1 MQQQTTGGV
10 ATRRRLSVPRGAGA
24 AAAAASAASVWETRM
39 KMDEVKGG
47 VKVFSAGGDDADE
60 EGLRVYRR
68 LRRNQSDGGGGASGS
83 TNAAAAAKKRRN
95 WKASEP
101 VTAIGDLRKSRSD
114 VAVAAAAPAVGIVT
128 TAKRSVTRVTTPE
141 KKVAASAAAAEVKEV
156 VVVEVP
162 ETNNLDE
169 ETEEE
174 EDEEELEEELEAE
187 DEEEEEEKEVLDQD
201 HMAIDDD
208 EAAKS
213 TAPHQGK
220 YQLLQC
226 CHHQDFLMN
235 LVLILFFPHN
245 FSVDDQD
252 LEPPTKRGV
261 KIVPTSVEDERAA
274 NPEPVKPPEFSGDP
288 VKKLAATIDLR
299 AVNPEPVTIPPVE
312 KKAMPVI
319 IHRMTNA
326 EPAKPSPEK
335 KASPLNGRRIPK
347 QDPISAPPVE
357 EEYEEIQGR
366 PSVPSRSNGR
376 MQNIVDLVM
385 WRDVSKST
393 LVFGLG
399 TFLLISSSYAKDLN
413 YNTITAASY
422 LGLVYL
428 GLRFLSK
435 SILNRGENVDCDD
448 AERSGERYLVG
459 EEEAIWLLRLVL
471 PYINEVLL
479 NLRSLFSGEPATTM
493 KLALLLFAMAR
504 CGNFVTLWTLAK
516 LVFFGVFIIPKV
528 CSSYSTQLAR
538 YGRFW
543 LERFRDGWESCSHKK
558 AVVAAVFTLVW
569 NVSST
574 VARVWAVFM
583 LVVAMKCYQQRMME
597 YGWSSTVEDSQEATA
612 AATGDDE
619 SPQEETPARS
629 SPAKAHDH
637 EPAQGFGAAAPA
649 RHRRT
654 PVSGEFARER
664 LRVRG
669 GIQPR

>member
-252 LEPPTKRGV
+252 LEPPTK
-261 KIVPTSVEDERAA
+261 K
-274 NPEPVKPPEFSGDP
+274 FSGDP

-326 EPAKPSPEK
+326 EPAKPSP
-335 KASPLNGRRIPK
+335 
-347 QDPISAPPVE
+347 
-357 EEYEEIQGR
+357 
-366 PSVPSRSNGR
+366 
-376 MQNIVDLVM
+376 VDLVM

-516 LVFFGVFIIPKV
+516 LASSLSSFQQPHGALNHSQTNVHMNNFEEIVFFGVFIIPKV

-538 YGRFW
+538 YELRLLDLVTLVTAFTGPPRHLGMCTGRFW

>member
-10 ATRRRLSVPRGAGA
+10 ATRRRLSVPRGAG
-24 AAAAASAASVWETRM
+24 AAAASAASVWETRM

-83 TNAAAAAKKRRN
+83 TNAATAAKKRRN

-128 TAKRSVTRVTTPE
+128 TARRSVTRVTTPE

-162 ETNNLDE
+162 ESNNLDE
-169 ETEEE
+169 ETEE

-187 DEEEEEEKEVLDQD
+187 DEEEEEKEVLDQD

-213 TAPHQGK
+213 T
-220 YQLLQC
+220 
-226 CHHQDFLMN
+226 
-235 LVLILFFPHN
+235 
-245 FSVDDQD
+245 VDDQD

-261 KIVPTSVEDERAA
+261 KIVPTSVEDERVA
-274 NPEPVKPPEFSGDP
+274 NPEPVKPP

-335 KASPLNGRRIPK
+335 TASPLIGRRIPK
-347 QDPISAPPVE
+347 QDPVSAPPVE

-366 PSVPSRSNGR
+366 PSVPTRSNGR

-538 YGRFW
+538 YELRLLDLVTLVTAFTGPPRHLGMCTGRFW

-597 YGWSSTVEDSQEATA
+597 YGWSSTVEDSQEAT
-612 AATGDDE
+612 TGDDE

>member
-1 MQQQTTGGV
+1 MQQQTGGGGV
-10 ATRRRLSVPRGAGA
+10 AARRRLSVPRGAGA
-24 AAAAASAASVWETRM
+24 AAVGTGASVWETRM

-83 TNAAAAAKKRRN
+83 MNAAAAAAKKRRN

-114 VAVAAAAPAVGIVT
+114 VAAAAAPVVGVT
-128 TAKRSVTRVTTPE
+128 TVTAKRSVTRVTTPE

-156 VVVEVP
+156 VVVEVS

-174 EDEEELEEELEAE
+174 DDEEELEEELEGE
-187 DEEEEEEKEVLDQD
+187 EEEEEEEKEVLDQD

-213 TAPHQGK
+213 TAPNQ
-220 YQLLQC
+220 
-226 CHHQDFLMN
+226 
-235 LVLILFFPHN
+235 
-245 FSVDDQD
+245 VDDQD

-274 NPEPVKPPEFSGDP
+274 NPEPVKPP
-288 VKKLAATIDLR
+288 VKKLATTIDLR
-299 AVNPEPVTIPPVE
+299 AMNPEPMSIPPVE
-312 KKAMPVI
+312 KKAMPVVI
-319 IHRMTNA
+319 YRMTNS

-335 KASPLNGRRIPK
+335 KGSPLIGRRIPK
-347 QDPISAPPVE
+347 QDPVSAPP
-357 EEYEEIQGR
+357 
-366 PSVPSRSNGR
+366 
-376 MQNIVDLVM
+376 VDLVM

-428 GLRFLSK
+428 GVRFLSK
-435 SILNRGENVDCDD
+435 SILNRGESVDCDD

-538 YGRFW
+538 YGLRLLDLVTLVTDFTGPPRHLGMCMGRFW

-558 AVVAAVFTLVW
+558 AVVATVFTLVW

-619 SPQEETPARS
+619 SPQEESPARS

-637 EPAQGFGAAAPA
+637 EPTNGFGTAASA

>member
-1 MQQQTTGGV
+1 MQQSG
-10 ATRRRLSVPRGAGA
+10 TRRRLSVPRSGGGA
-24 AAAAASAASVWETRM
+24 ATAVTAAGASVWETRM

-47 VKVFSAGGDDADE
+47 VKVFSVGGDDADE

-68 LRRNQSDGGGGASGS
+68 LRRNQSGGGGAGGASS
-83 TNAAAAAKKRRN
+83 AAAKKRRN
-95 WKASEP
+95 WKASDP

-114 VAVAAAAPAVGIVT
+114 AGAAAVGVVT
-128 TAKRSVTRVTTPE
+128 ARRSVARVTTPE
-141 KKVAASAAAAEVKEV
+141 KKVAAAEVKEV
-156 VVVEVP
+156 VVVEVV
-162 ETNNLDE
+162 EVVESNNLEE
-169 ETEEE
+169 ETEE
-174 EDEEELEEELEAE
+174 DDDGDEELEEELEAE
-187 DEEEEEEKEVLDQD
+187 EDEEKEVLDQD
-201 HMAIDDD
+201 HMAIDEE

-213 TAPHQGK
+213 TAPPQAE
-220 YQLLQC
+220 
-226 CHHQDFLMN
+226 
-235 LVLILFFPHN
+235 
-245 FSVDDQD
+245 DQD
-252 LEPPTKRGV
+252 LEPPTKRGI
-261 KIVPTSVEDERAA
+261 KSVPTSLEDERAS
-274 NPEPVKPPEFSGDP
+274 NPEPVKSPAE
-288 VKKLAATIDLR
+288 KKFAATIDLR
-299 AVNPEPVTIPPVE
+299 AIDPESITIPPVE
-312 KKAMPVI
+312 KKPAPVI

-326 EPAKPSPEK
+326 EPARPSPGNSDAITVLLLENSWRKKPKRDQLGCNLVMSYCHASISLSFFFCVFLVSSEK
-335 KASPLNGRRIPK
+335 KALPLISRQIPK
-347 QDPISAPPVE
+347 QEPVSAPPV

-366 PSVPSRSNGR
+366 PSAPSRSNGR

-435 SILNRGENVDCDD
+435 CILNRGESVECDD
-448 AERSGERYLVG
+448 ERNGERHLVG

-543 LERFRDGWESCSHKK
+543 LERFRDAWESCSHKK

-597 YGWSSTVEDSQEATA
+597 CGWSSTVEEPA
-612 AATGDDE
+612 ADE
-619 SPQEETPARS
+619 DGPPQEGSPARP
-629 SPAKAHDH
+629 SPSKAQDN
-637 EPAQGFGAAAPA
+637 EAQGFVATAVAA
-649 RHRRT
+649 RQRRT

>member
-326 EPAKPSPEK
+326 EPAKSSP
-335 KASPLNGRRIPK
+335 
-347 QDPISAPPVE
+347 
-357 EEYEEIQGR
+357 
-366 PSVPSRSNGR
+366 
-376 MQNIVDLVM
+376 VDLVM

>member
-10 ATRRRLSVPRGAGA
+10 ATRRRLSVRRGGG

-252 LEPPTKRGV
+252 LEPPTK
-261 KIVPTSVEDERAA
+261 K
-274 NPEPVKPPEFSGDP
+274 FSGDP

-326 EPAKPSPEK
+326 EPAKPSP
-335 KASPLNGRRIPK
+335 
-347 QDPISAPPVE
+347 
-357 EEYEEIQGR
+357 
-366 PSVPSRSNGR
+366 
-376 MQNIVDLVM
+376 VDLVM

-538 YGRFW
+538 YELRLLDLVTLVTAFTGPPRHLGMCTGRFW

-558 AVVAAVFTLVW
+558 AVVAAVFTIVW

>member
-1 MQQQTTGGV
+1 MQQQQGGGTGGGGV
-10 ATRRRLSVPRGAGA
+10 GTRRRLSVPRSGSA
-24 AAAAASAASVWETRM
+24 AAATIGAGASVWETRM

-47 VKVFSAGGDDADE
+47 VKVFSAGGEDADE

-68 LRRNQSDGGGGASGS
+68 LRRNQSDGAGRGESGS
-83 TNAAAAAKKRRN
+83 AAAAKKRRN

-114 VAVAAAAPAVGIVT
+114 IAAAAAPAAVGVV
-128 TAKRSVTRVTTPE
+128 TAKRSVTRVTTPD
-141 KKVAASAAAAEVKEV
+141 KKVAAAAAEVKEV

-162 ETNNLDE
+162 ETNNLEE
-169 ETEEE
+169 ETED
-174 EDEEELEEELEAE
+174 EDGEEELEEELEAE
-187 DEEEEEEKEVLDQD
+187 EVEEEKEVLDQD

-213 TAPHQGK
+213 TTPHQ
-220 YQLLQC
+220 
-226 CHHQDFLMN
+226 
-235 LVLILFFPHN
+235 
-245 FSVDDQD
+245 VDDQD
-252 LEPPTKRGV
+252 LEPPTKRGI
-261 KIVPTSVEDERAA
+261 KIAPTPVEDERAA
-274 NPEPVKPPEFSGDP
+274 NPEPVNTPPE
-288 VKKLAATIDLR
+288 KKLAATIDLR
-299 AVNPEPVTIPPVE
+299 AMKPETMTIPPME

-335 KASPLNGRRIPK
+335 KASPLIGHRIPK
-347 QDPISAPPVE
+347 QEPVSAPPVE

-558 AVVAAVFTLVW
+558 AVVAAIFTLVW

-597 YGWSSTVEDSQEATA
+597 YGWSSTVEDPQEVG
-612 AATGDDE
+612 GDHGP
-619 SPQEETPARS
+619 PQEETPARS
-629 SPAKAHDH
+629 SPVKAQDH
-637 EPAQGFGAAAPA
+637 EAQEFGAAA

>member
-1 MQQQTTGGV
+1 MQQQGGGA
-10 ATRRRLSVPRGAGA
+10 ATRRRLSVPRSGGAGGA
-24 AAAAASAASVWETRM
+24 GTGASVWETRM

-47 VKVFSAGGDDADE
+47 VKVFSAGGEDADE

-68 LRRNQSDGGGGASGS
+68 LRHDQGGAGGTS
-83 TNAAAAAKKRRN
+83 AAAAKKRRN

-101 VTAIGDLRKSRSD
+101 VTAIGDLRKPRSD
-114 VAVAAAAPAVGIVT
+114 AAAVGVVT

-141 KKVAASAAAAEVKEV
+141 KKVAAAAAAAAEVKEV

-162 ETNNLDE
+162 ETNNMEDEAEGDYDEELDE
-169 ETEEE
+169 
-174 EDEEELEEELEAE
+174 EEELEAE
-187 DEEEEEEKEVLDQD
+187 DDQEEEKEVLDQD
-201 HMAIDDD
+201 HMAIDGD

-213 TAPHQGK
+213 TAPNQ
-220 YQLLQC
+220 
-226 CHHQDFLMN
+226 
-235 LVLILFFPHN
+235 
-245 FSVDDQD
+245 VDEED
-252 LEPPTKRGV
+252 LEPPTKRGI
-261 KIVPTSVEDERAA
+261 KIIQTSVEDERAA
-274 NPEPVKPPEFSGDP
+274 NPEPVKPPQE
-288 VKKLAATIDLR
+288 KKIAATIDLR
-299 AVNPEPVTIPPVE
+299 AMNPEPIVIPPVE

-335 KASPLNGRRIPK
+335 KASPLIGRRIPK
-347 QDPISAPPVE
+347 QEPVTAPPVVFCSPQVE

-366 PSVPSRSNGR
+366 PSAPSRSNGR

-435 SILNRGENVDCDD
+435 SILNRGESVDCDD

-538 YGRFW
+538 YGTWACAWARTS
-543 LERFRDGWESCSHKK
+543 E
-558 AVVAAVFTLVW
+558 T
-569 NVSST
+569 VS
-574 VARVWAVFM
+574 
-583 LVVAMKCYQQRMME
+583 L
-597 YGWSSTVEDSQEATA
+597 
-612 AATGDDE
+612 
-619 SPQEETPARS
+619 
-629 SPAKAHDH
+629 
-637 EPAQGFGAAAPA
+637 
-649 RHRRT
+649 
-654 PVSGEFARER
+654 
-664 LRVRG
+664 
-669 GIQPR
+669 

>member
-10 ATRRRLSVPRGAGA
+10 ATRRRLSVPRGAG
-24 AAAAASAASVWETRM
+24 AAAASAASVWETRM

-83 TNAAAAAKKRRN
+83 TNAATAAKKRRN

-128 TAKRSVTRVTTPE
+128 TARRSVTRVTTPE

-162 ETNNLDE
+162 ESNNLDE
-169 ETEEE
+169 ETEE

-187 DEEEEEEKEVLDQD
+187 DEEEEEKEVLDQD

-213 TAPHQGK
+213 T
-220 YQLLQC
+220 
-226 CHHQDFLMN
+226 
-235 LVLILFFPHN
+235 
-245 FSVDDQD
+245 VDDQD

-261 KIVPTSVEDERAA
+261 KIVPTSVEDERVA

-335 KASPLNGRRIPK
+335 TASPLIGRRIPK
-347 QDPISAPPVE
+347 QDPVSAPPVE

-366 PSVPSRSNGR
+366 PSVPTRSNGR

-597 YGWSSTVEDSQEATA
+597 YGWSSTVEDSQEAT
-612 AATGDDE
+612 TGDDE